1 VPSADSVSILK
12 NGTAEFEIDL
22 IRTGGFKGPIALSV
36 TGAPDDLIATIEPQ
50 VTTGGMVRLVLT
62 STTATA
68 AHGSV
73 LTITATAPGRSDR
86 NKVVHVR
93 VSDVVIGVGNVTVD
107 FSLCAAED
115 RPVWFASQD
124 GSGPWTQV
132 IGAAGVYRFEVR
144 TRRRQLRPEQAA

>member
-1 VPSADSVSILK
+1 
-12 NGTAEFEIDL
+12 
-22 IRTGGFKGPIALSV
+22 
-36 TGAPDDLIATIEPQ
+36 
-50 VTTGGMVRLVLT
+50 VRLVLT

-144 TRRRQLRPEQAA
+144 PVGASFVLNRLPEGPSISSRIEALRQRSPRASARWFDTTRTFRPTLRWR